1 MKKVSLIFVLLI
13 SFVVSGQ
20 SVITNTYLDVPANE
34 IGKFLQLHKKVVDMS
49 NGESRTIN
57 IHWVYRHWYGS
68 DHSIMLADIYP
79 DIEAAVKDDFWGA
92 LNANI
97 DKLSMKEKKR
107 NGICRKRMVVILE

>member
-1 MKKVSLIFVLLI
+1 MKRVSLIFVLLI

-57 IHWVYRHWYGS
+57 IHWV
-68 DHSIMLADIYP
+68 
-79 DIEAAVKDDFWGA
+79 
-92 LNANI
+92 
-97 DKLSMKEKKR
+97 
-107 NGICRKRMVVILE
+107 